1 MQESP
6 HGLVFPASLPGLWDC
21 RESPPSG
28 EVAAQS
34 TGGGPV
40 PGGALDCSLFR
51 QSECSGGSRAPLVLL
66 LGAVPRR
73 GLPDCALPQALPSSS
88 LGPLGATSP
97 SAPVWQQQ
105 TILMLK
111 EQNRLLTQVRCGK
124 MGLGLVA
131 LQTLTAPLPALP
143 PRR

>member
-6 HGLVFPASLPGLWDC
+6 HGLVFPASLPGLRDC

-34 TGGGPV
+34 AGGGPV
-40 PGGALDCSLFR
+40 PGGAVDCSLFWPG
-51 QSECSGGSRAPLVLL
+51 ECPGASLAPLALAL
-66 LGAVPRR
+66 DA
-73 GLPDCALPQALPSSS
+73 LPDCVLPQALPSSS
-88 LGPLGATSP
+88 LGPTSP
-97 SAPVWQQQ
+97 STPVWQQQ

-124 MGLGLVA
+124 GGLGLAAQQA
-131 LQTLTAPLPALP
+131 LTT
-143 PRR
+143 

>member
-1 MQESP
+1 MAWCSLLLFQDFGTAGSP
-6 HGLVFPASLPGLWDC
+6 LPLGRLL
-21 RESPPSG
+21 PKVQ
-28 EVAAQS
+28 EVARCLGELLTA
-34 TGGGPV
+34 
-40 PGGALDCSLFR
+40 A
-51 QSECSGGSRAPLVLL
+51 CSGRVSVLEAPGAPLVLL

-73 GLPDCALPQALPSSS
+73 GLPDCVLPQAPPSSS